1 MMRGGFSVA
10 TIKSAVCGGF
20 AVSLA
25 ALAGFSGFS
34 AVAAPPAKAETCEAT
49 STEQLVSC
57 VAKVNASPG
66 ANKIVMAAGIY
77 LPEATLR
84 LKNTTGPTTLE
95 GPAVGSRVAKLEG
108 GSVVP
113 FPSELMVIS
122 SGASVILKNLE
133 EGTGG
138 GGGLPAIDDFGSLE
152 IANSTIGGNN
162 GPAVHVESGAT
173 AAVTNSTLSDGL
185 DFGLVNN
192 GTASFLNAT
201 VAFNAAGGI
210 ENKGTLSLTN
220 TIVAEN
226 KGSGD

>member
-1 MMRGGFSVA
+1 MRGGFSVA
-10 TIKSAVCGGF
+10 TVKSAVCGGF

-34 AVAAPPAKAETCEAT
+34 AVAAPPAKAETCEAA

-57 VAKVNASPG
+57 VAKVNANPG

-122 SGASVILKNLE
+122 PRVSVILKNLE

-138 GGGLPAIDDFGSLE
+138 GGGLLSGSITFLARPARTASNALRALAPWD
-152 IANSTIGGNN
+152 
-162 GPAVHVESGAT
+162 PAAR
-173 AAVTNSTLSDGL
+173 AWQGL
-185 DFGLVNN
+185 DW
-192 GTASFLNAT
+192 
-201 VAFNAAGGI
+201 
-210 ENKGTLSLTN
+210 
-220 TIVAEN
+220 
-226 KGSGD
+226 